1 MVNFIME
8 GIVVLEKSRRWICKF
23 IVLFLFIT
31 GMCFEEVKADS
42 IFLCTIIANQ
52 AQNKAEVVAA
62 QENDKIAV
70 YRERG
75 LEVTEIIVARSTTS
89 TQQLIATISSAK
101 KSLKI
106 SVAIIYVTALGLLL
120 SNSFIMAYVTQLP
133 ERVCKTIVV
142 NYIHNTD
149 GKKRI

>member
-1 MVNFIME
+1 M
-8 GIVVLEKSRRWICKF
+8 LEKSRRWICKF
-23 IVLFLFIT
+23 IVLFLFIS

-42 IFLCTIIANQ
+42 IFLYTMIASQ

-62 QENDKIAV
+62 QEDDKLAV
-70 YRERG
+70 YRERE
-75 LEVTEIIVARSTTS
+75 LEVTEMIVARSSTN
-89 TQQLIATISSAK
+89 TQQLIASISSAK
-101 KSLKI
+101 KSLKL
-106 SVAIIYVTALGLLL
+106 SVAIIYVTALRLLL
-120 SNSFIMAYVTQLP
+120 SNSYVMAYVMQLP